1 MQIDGLDR
9 ELSVS
14 SKILSV
20 ASDALK
26 SMFKSHFAEGKQLQ
40 CDLAPTR
47 LPLPDDDGAA
57 LTPICQ
63 VVHFRAGEAPP
74 SLTADD
80 LVRIG
85 VVCDKYDFTEAL

>member
-14 SKILSV
+14 SKNLSV

-26 SMFKSHFAEGKQLQ
+26 SMFKSHFAEGKRLQ